1 MKEEKIPCGW
11 MTFYRNGC
19 VGIKDYKGNEV
30 ISPTLG
36 FTEIGELRGTTA
48 IATRQGKKGLI
59 DTVGNTLCEF
69 RYDRLVYIGEGCY
82 KAGKLVRGNPTDI
95 VLEYKDTRYEYEI
108 INAEGKRL
116 CGVYHY
122 VSEVYKGEV
131 TAAINGRC
139 GIVNLEGV
147 VIIPFEHKYVQPMGE
162 GMYLLS
168 EEGCD
173 NYYTTIVDKNLNV
186 MIPASMQYRDV
197 HHFHN
202 GAAVAFQNEKW
213 GVVDT
218 HGNHLCEF
226 QYNYAQ
232 DCGEGYFRVEMGAKK
247 NIMRPDGSLVLREWH
262 HDVYDVTH
270 GFFIFGNT
278 IRKSKTNPKTRYIHG
293 LAHVNGDI
301 IFPAIFD
308 RMWWFDDKRAI
319 YAQIGTK
326 PYILTTDG
334 SIYDP
339 TGQHL
344 PERLNID
351 EQTFQ
356 KNLADWVLP
365 NLQFYYRD
373 TNAHIDASRI
383 YRVGDTIRAGFFVDA
398 TTKLQK
404 PAHRTRF
411 LIASAHAAKFYEMEP
426 MVKENPNIGKWD
438 LATFHYNSYFK
449 VMDVYETMQCTQVF
463 LLHIP
468 MSAAILLQGAAEYK
482 FLDEDGTG
490 AVLVLLARNSLD
502 EKLRM
507 GFHERSFDEEW
518 CERMEDPV
526 GLDEDMSFCSLAPAP
541 ESKDKQVANLSE
553 LIHILA
559 KDDDIDF
566 KVELSDNFPWWGVEG
581 TVCDGCIFA
590 PSIKGK
596 GEGCDKLKKEEF
608 RENYIKGVC
617 LHHKKEGQEES
628 EFERRERRKAEAAK
642 EKEEKTSDVFA
653 LRLLK
658 EFIQEKLDGDIDKL
672 RDFDFNSQRDEKYC
686 NDILPRCNIVRAIMC
701 LAFGDVWP
709 EMNMEGIEH
718 NLYWC
723 DTINHFQHLLGAN
736 IMDQYFKGMNN
747 FQPSKEQHERAL
759 KVAHLTYTIGN
770 IWVLPNKGGI
780 MAIKEESKYKDYM
793 DKFLQAI
800 YAIYTQQKKVDKSLM
815 GAFYQSRKQMNYQGK
830 EAFDKLIHDMML
842 EDYVDYYGKP
852 MDVFDFV
859 WSFMKGLDRESYFKA
874 VDKYCSFCE
883 AFIPKRG
890 ERIIEKLKA
899 KIL

>member
-1 MKEEKIPCGW
+1 MKEEKIPYGW
-11 MTFYRNGC
+11 FTFHRNGY
-19 VGIKDYKGNEV
+19 VGIKDYDGNEV

-36 FTEIGELRGTTA
+36 FTEIGELLGITA

-59 DTVGNTLCEF
+59 DTAGNPRCEF

-82 KAGKLVRGNPTDI
+82 KAGRLIRGNPTDI

-116 CGVYHY
+116 CGDYHY
-122 VSEVYKGEV
+122 ISEVYNGEV

-147 VIIPFEHKYVQPMGE
+147 VIIPFEHKYVQSMGE

-168 EEGCD
+168 EDGCD
-173 NYYTTIVDKNLNV
+173 NYYTTVVDKNLNV
-186 MIPASMQYRDV
+186 MIPASMKYREV
-197 HHFHN
+197 MHFHH

-226 QYNYAQ
+226 KFSFIQ
-232 DCGEGYFRVEMGAKK
+232 DCGENYFRVEMGAKK

-351 EQTFQ
+351 EQAFQ
-356 KNLADWVLP
+356 KDLADWVLHG
-365 NLQFYYRD
+365 LQFYYRD
-373 TNAHIDASRI
+373 TNARIDASRI

-404 PAHRTRF
+404 PGHRTRF

-426 MVKENPNIGKWD
+426 MVKENPDIGRWD

-449 VMDVYETMQCTQVF
+449 VMDVYETTQCTQVF

-507 GFHERSFDEEW
+507 GYHERSFDEEL
-518 CERMEDPV
+518 CERMEDPI
-526 GLDEDMSFCSLAPAP
+526 GLNDDMSFCSLAPAP
-541 ESKDKQVANLSE
+541 ESEDKQVANLSE

-566 KVELSDNFPWWGVEG
+566 KVELSDNFPWNGVKGTICEG
-581 TVCDGCIFA
+581 CFFA
-590 PSIKGK
+590 NSIVGK
-596 GEGCDKLKKEEF
+596 GEGCSQVNKEEF
-608 RENYIKGVC
+608 RNSHFSGQCE
-617 LHHKKEGQEES
+617 HWKKDANTPS
-628 EFERRERRKAEAAK
+628 LFEKKQIWEQRERDKQ
-642 EKEEKTSDVFA
+642 TDVFA
-653 LRLLK
+653 LNMVKDFIK
-658 EFIQEKLDGDIDKL
+658 ERLDGDINLL
-672 RDFDFNSQRDEKYC
+672 RDFDLRTLSSDDKYGAD
-686 NDILPRCNIVRAIMC
+686 NVLSRMKIVRAIMS
-701 LAFGDVWP
+701 LAFADCWP
-709 EMNMEGIEH
+709 DLNYDSIEH
-718 NLYWC
+718 YKY
-723 DTINHFQHLLGAN
+723 DSGYINYTSDIFGGSIL
-736 IMDQYFKGMNN
+736 DEYFKGMDKYH
-747 FQPSKEQHERAL
+747 PSREQHLRAV
-759 KVAHLTYTIGN
+759 KVHHMMDTIGN
-770 IWVLPNKGGI
+770 LMVTP
-780 MAIKEESKYKDYM
+780 SKAPIGSYGSAYRYADKYLYAMYDVFTEQKTASKDLKNAFWQNRKMMKDYQGEVGYY
-793 DKFLQAI
+793 KFI
-800 YAIYTQQKKVDKSLM
+800 
-815 GAFYQSRKQMNYQGK
+815 RN
-830 EAFDKLIHDMML
+830 MML
-842 EDYVDYYGKP
+842 EDYVDGNGLP
-852 MDVFDFV
+852 MEIFDNV
-859 WSFMKGLDRESYFKA
+859 RCWQNDLDRDDYFRA
-874 VDKYCSFCE
+874 VDKFCTFCE
-883 AFIPKRG
+883 VAIPKRG
-890 ERIIEKLKA
+890 ERIIEKLKTII
-899 KIL
+899 K

>member
-1 MKEEKIPCGW
+1 MKEEKIPYGW
-11 MTFYRNGC
+11 MTYYRNGY

-36 FTEIGELRGTTA
+36 FTEISELRGTTA

-59 DTVGNTLCEF
+59 DTAGNTLCEF
-69 RYDRLVYIGEGCY
+69 SYDRLVYIGEGCY
-82 KAGKLVRGNPTDI
+82 KAGKQVRGNPTDI

-116 CGVYHY
+116 CGDYHY
-122 VSEVYKGEV
+122 ISEVYNGEV

-147 VIIPFEHKYVQPMGE
+147 VIIPFEHKYVQSMGE

-173 NYYTTIVDKNLNV
+173 NYYTTVVDKNLNV
-186 MIPASMQYRDV
+186 MIPASMKYREV
-197 HHFHN
+197 MHFHH
-202 GAAVAFQNEKW
+202 GAAVAFQNDKW

-226 QYNYAQ
+226 KYSFIQ
-232 DCGEGYFRVEMGAKK
+232 DCGENHFRVEMGAKK

-278 IRKSKTNPKTRYIHG
+278 IRKSKTNPKTCYIHG

-351 EQTFQ
+351 EQAFQ
-356 KNLADWVLP
+356 KDLADWVLHG
-365 NLQFYYRD
+365 LQFYYRD

-383 YRVGDTIRAGFFVDA
+383 YRVGDTIRAGFFVDV

-526 GLDEDMSFCSLAPAP
+526 GLDEDMSFCSLAPP
-541 ESKDKQVANLSE
+541 ESEDKQVANLSE
-553 LIHILA
+553 FIHALA

-566 KVELSDNFPWWGVEG
+566 KVELSDNFPWNGVKG
-581 TVCDGCIFA
+581 TVCEGCFYANTI
-590 PSIKGK
+590 IGK
-596 GEGCDKLKKEEF
+596 GEGCSQLPKDEF
-608 RENYIKGVC
+608 RDIHFSGICEHWKKDANTPSLFEEEQIREQIKQDKQTG
-617 LHHKKEGQEES
+617 
-628 EFERRERRKAEAAK
+628 
-642 EKEEKTSDVFA
+642 VFA
-653 LRLLK
+653 LNMVKDFIKERLG
-658 EFIQEKLDGDIDKL
+658 GDINLL
-672 RDFDFNSQRDEKYC
+672 RDFDLRTLSSDDKYGAD
-686 NDILPRCNIVRAIMC
+686 NMLSRMKIVRAIMS
-701 LAFGDVWP
+701 LAFADCWP
-709 EMNMEGIEH
+709 NLNYDSIEH
-718 NLYWC
+718 YKYNSGY
-723 DTINHFQHLLGAN
+723 INYTSDIFGGSIL
-736 IMDQYFKGMNN
+736 DEYFKGMDKYH
-747 FQPSKEQHERAL
+747 PSREQHLRAV
-759 KVAHLTYTIGN
+759 KVNHMMDTIGN
-770 IWVLPNKGGI
+770 LMVTPHKAPIGSYGSAYRYADKYLQAMYDVFTEKKT
-780 MAIKEESKYKDYM
+780 ASKNLKNAFWQNCKMMKDYQGEVGYY
-793 DKFLQAI
+793 KFI
-800 YAIYTQQKKVDKSLM
+800 
-815 GAFYQSRKQMNYQGK
+815 RN
-830 EAFDKLIHDMML
+830 MML
-842 EDYVDYYGKP
+842 EDYVDGNGLP
-852 MDVFDFV
+852 MEIFDNVRCWQNDLGRDDYFRAVEKFCTFCDV
-859 WSFMKGLDRESYFKA
+859 A
-874 VDKYCSFCE
+874 
-883 AFIPKRG
+883 IPKRG
-890 ERIIEKLKA
+890 ERIIEKLKTII
-899 KIL
+899 K